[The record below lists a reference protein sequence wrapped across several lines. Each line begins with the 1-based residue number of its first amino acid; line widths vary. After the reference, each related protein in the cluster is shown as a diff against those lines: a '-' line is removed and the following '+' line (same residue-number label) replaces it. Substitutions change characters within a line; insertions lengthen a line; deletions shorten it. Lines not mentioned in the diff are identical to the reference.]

1 MRAFVGI
8 GLPEACR
15 SAIARALAPFMREH
29 GRVAWV
35 REQNLHLTLKFLGE
49 IGPGEV
55 GRLETLL
62 ADAAGGVPPFDLDV
76 AGAGA
81 FPNARA
87 PRVLWV
93 GIREPL
99 ELVGK
104 LQQNIETA
112 LSRSGFPRE
121 DRPFHPHVTAGRVKG
136 PLPPGWGDRFVGALS
151 GIRFGTAR
159 AASFQLYESRLSPA
173 GAAYAVVRDI
183 PLGPGPSGNDWE
195 RRERR

>member
-1 MRAFVGI
+1 MRAFIGI
-8 GLPEACR
+8 GLPGACR
-15 SAIARALAPFMREH
+15 AAIARALSPFQAER

-35 REQNLHLTLKFLGE
+35 REENLHVTLKFLGE
-49 IGPGEV
+49 IRPEQVDGIAA
-55 GRLETLL
+55 LLL
-62 ADAAGGVPPFDLDV
+62 AGGADVPPFDCDV

-81 FPNARA
+81 FPSLRA

-136 PLPPGWGDRFVGALS
+136 SLPPGWGDRFAGALS
-151 GIRFGTAR
+151 GVRFGSAR
-159 AASFQLYESRLSPA
+159 VESFQLYESRLSPA
-173 GAAYAVVRDI
+173 GATYTVAREF
-183 PLGPGPSGNDWE
+183 PLGAGRSRPG
-195 RRERR
+195 

>member
-1 MRAFVGI
+1 MRAFVGV

-15 SAIARALAPFMREH
+15 SAIARALAPFRTES
-29 GRVAWV
+29 GRIAWV

-49 IGPGEV
+49 ISPGQV
-55 GRLETLL
+55 DGLLTLL
-62 ADAAGGVPPFDLDV
+62 ADAAAGVPSFDFDL

-81 FPNARA
+81 FPSLRA

-121 DRPFHPHVTAGRVKG
+121 DRPFHPHVTAGRVTG
-136 PLPPGWGDRFVGALS
+136 ALPPGWGDRFAGALS
-151 GIRFGTAR
+151 GIRFGSAR
-159 AASFQLYESRLSPA
+159 AESFQLYESRLSPA
-173 GAAYAVVRDI
+173 GAMYTVMRDI
-183 PLGPGPSGNDWE
+183 PLGAGRS
-195 RRERR
+195 RTV

>member
-1 MRAFVGI
+1 MRAFIGI
-8 GLPEACR
+8 GLPESCR
-15 SAIARALAPFMREH
+15 TAIARALSPFRNES

-35 REQNLHLTLKFLGE
+35 RDQNLHLTLKFLGE
-49 IGPGEV
+49 IRPEEV
-55 GRLETLL
+55 DALATLL
-62 ADAAGGVPPFDLDV
+62 SEAGSDVPPFDFDV
-76 AGAGA
+76 AGVGA
-81 FPNARA
+81 FPSLRA

-136 PLPPGWGDRFVGALS
+136 ALPPDWGDRFAGALS
-151 GIRFGTAR
+151 GIRFGSAR
-159 AASFQLYESRLSPA
+159 AESFRLYESRLSPA
-173 GAAYAVVRDI
+173 GATYAVVREF
-183 PLGPGPSGNDWE
+183 PLGAGRS
-195 RRERR
+195 RTA

>member
-1 MRAFVGI
+1 MRAFIGI
-8 GLPEACR
+8 GLPETCR
-15 SAIARALAPFMREH
+15 SAIARALAPFQTES
-29 GRVAWV
+29 GRIAWV

-49 IGPGEV
+49 IRPEQVDG
-55 GRLETLL
+55 LEPLL
-62 ADAAGGVPPFDLDV
+62 ADAAEGVPSFGFDV

-81 FPNARA
+81 FPSLRA
-87 PRVLWV
+87 PRVLWI

-136 PLPPGWGDRFVGALS
+136 PLPPGWGDRFAGALS
-151 GIRFGTAR
+151 GIRFGSAR
-159 AASFQLYESRLSPA
+159 AASFQLYESWLSPA
-173 GAAYAVVRDI
+173 GATYTVMRDI
-183 PLGPGPSGNDWE
+183 PLGAE
-195 RRERR
+195 RSRTD

>member
-8 GLPEACR
+8 GLPGPCR
-15 SAIARALAPFMREH
+15 AAITRALAPFREDA

-49 IGPGEV
+49 IRPDQVSGLGP
-55 GRLETLL
+55 LL
-62 ADAAGGVPPFDLDV
+62 AEAGDGISPFEVDV
-76 AGAGA
+76 TGAGA
-81 FPNARA
+81 FPSLRA
-87 PRVLWV
+87 PRVLWI

-136 PLPPGWGDRFVGALS
+136 TLSPGWGERFAGALS

-159 AASFQLYESRLSPA
+159 VESFQLFESRLSPA
-173 GAAYAVVRDI
+173 GATYTVVREF
-183 PLGPGPSGNDWE
+183 PLGAGRSRPG
-195 RRERR
+195 

>member
-15 SAIARALAPFMREH
+15 AAIARALSPFRAES
-29 GRVAWV
+29 GRIAWTAE
-35 REQNLHLTLKFLGE
+35 RNLHLTLKFLGE
-49 IGPGEV
+49 IRPDQVDVLGA
-55 GRLETLL
+55 LL
-62 ADAAGGVPPFDLDV
+62 ADAAEGVPSFDLDV
-76 AGAGA
+76 AGAGV
-81 FPNARA
+81 FPSPRA

-112 LSRSGFPRE
+112 LFRSGFPRE

-136 PLPPGWGDRFVGALS
+136 PLPSGWGDRFVGALS

-159 AASFQLYESRLSPA
+159 AASFRFYESRLSPA
-173 GAAYAVVRDI
+173 GATYTVMREI
-183 PLGPGPSGNDWE
+183 PLGAGRS
-195 RRERR
+195 RTV

>member
-1 MRAFVGI
+1 MRTFVGI
-8 GLPEACR
+8 GLPDACR
-15 SAIARALAPFMREH
+15 AAIARALSPFQADA
-29 GRVAWV
+29 GRIAWV
-35 REQNLHLTLKFLGE
+35 RERNLHLTLKFLGE
-49 IGPGEV
+49 IRPDQVAGLG
-55 GRLETLL
+55 TFL
-62 ADAAGGVPPFDLDV
+62 AEAGAGVPPFEIDV

-81 FPNARA
+81 FPSLRA
-87 PRVLWV
+87 PRVLWI

-136 PLPPGWGDRFVGALS
+136 ALSPGWGERFAGALS

-159 AASFQLYESRLSPA
+159 VQSFQLFESRLSPA
-173 GAAYAVVRDI
+173 GATYFVMREF
-183 PLGPGPSGNDWE
+183 PLGTGRSRPA
-195 RRERR
+195 

>member
-1 MRAFVGI
+1 MRVFVGI

-15 SAIARALAPFMREH
+15 SAIARSLGPFQSGA

-35 REQNLHLTLKFLGE
+35 RERNLHLTLKFLGE
-49 IGPGEV
+49 IRAGQVDE
-55 GRLETLL
+55 LETLL
-62 ADAAGGVPPFDLDV
+62 KDAAHSLPPFDLEV

-81 FPNARA
+81 FPTPRA

-112 LSRSGFPRE
+112 LSRAGFPRE

-136 PLPPGWGDRFVGALS
+136 ALPPGWGDRFVGALA
-151 GIRFGTAR
+151 GIRFGSVR

-173 GAAYAVVRDI
+173 GATYTVVRDI
-183 PLGPGPSGNDWE
+183 PIGDGPGGTA
-195 RRERR
+195 

>member
-15 SAIARALAPFMREH
+15 SAIARSLGPFRAEP

-35 REQNLHLTLKFLGE
+35 RDRNLHLTLKFLGE
-49 IGPGEV
+49 IRADQADE
-55 GRLETLL
+55 LETLL
-62 ADAAGGVPPFDLDV
+62 SRAAESVPPFDLDV

-81 FPNARA
+81 FPTPRA

-136 PLPPGWGDRFVGALS
+136 ALPSGWGDRFVGALS
-151 GIRFGTAR
+151 GIRFGTVR

-173 GAAYAVVRDI
+173 GATYTVLREI
-183 PLGPGPSGNDWE
+183 PLGAGPS
-195 RRERR
+195 RTA

>member
-1 MRAFVGI
+1 MRSFVGI

-15 SAIARALAPFMREH
+15 SAIARALAAFRTAP

-49 IGPGEV
+49 IRPDQVSG
-55 GRLETLL
+55 LETLL
-62 ADAAGGVPPFDLDV
+62 ADAAGDVPSFDFDV
-76 AGAGA
+76 AEAGA
-81 FPNARA
+81 FPSLRA

-136 PLPPGWGDRFVGALS
+136 VLPPGWGDRFVGALS
-151 GIRFGTAR
+151 GIRFGSAR

-173 GAAYAVVRDI
+173 GATYTVMRDI
-183 PLGPGPSGNDWE
+183 PLGAGRS
-195 RRERR
+195 RTV

>member
-8 GLPEACR
+8 GLPDVCR
-15 SAIARALAPFMREH
+15 AAIARALSPFRTGP
-29 GRVAWV
+29 GRIAWV

-49 IGPGEV
+49 IHAGQ
-55 GRLETLL
+55 
-62 ADAAGGVPPFDLDV
+62 ADAAGTALAEAAAGVPPFDIEV

-81 FPNARA
+81 FPSLRA

-112 LSRSGFPRE
+112 LLRSGFPRE
-121 DRPFHPHVTAGRVKG
+121 DKPFHPHVTAGRVKG
-136 PLPPGWGDRFVGALS
+136 ALPPGWGDRFAGALS
-151 GIRFGTAR
+151 GIRFGSAR
-159 AASFQLYESRLSPA
+159 AESFQLYESRLSPA
-173 GAAYAVVRDI
+173 GATYAVVRDI
-183 PLGPGPSGNDWE
+183 PLGAGRSRTD
-195 RRERR
+195 